1 MPSTIRQCSKE
12 DMESVLSLVAYAYS
26 FPESSLERYRELLT
40 KSHKEYYLNEVDG
53 EPVAT
58 ARVLSLKQ
66 NFRGTFKPMIG
77 IGMVASS
84 PEHRRR
90 GHVRDLMKQILV
102 DFRKEGFA
110 VSTLYPFKDTFYTA
124 LGYVKMPP
132 THLLEVNP
140 NQLSRISKPEGYRAS
155 REEGGKAFQAWRLI
169 HDAAIGQIHGGALR
183 SDFQWKNRTDNFRS
197 KLAIA
202 RNKEGDPEGVMVYS
216 VKGYGT
222 GHEWAEEGSIVI
234 HEMHWSTLEGR
245 DTLLNYIYLHADQI
259 VNVKMNISSR
269 TDDYYHWTSD
279 LHTLKVKA
287 NIVTMARII
296 DIEKSMRG
304 FQVKEAGEVIVEVR
318 DPDLDWNN
326 GSFRLWNEDGTLECE
341 RVDSDATAR
350 TSIEGL
356 TSILYGTLGM
366 DSLRRMAWLE
376 GETPKLLSE
385 WFSRQTPWL
394 TEEF

>member
-26 FPESSLERYRELLT
+26 FPDSSLERYRELLT
-40 KSHKEYYLNEVDG
+40 KSHEEYYLNEVNG
-53 EPVAT
+53 VPVAT

-90 GHVRDLMKQILV
+90 GYVRDLMKRILV
-102 DFRKEGFA
+102 DFRKDGFA

-132 THLLEVNP
+132 THKLEMNP

-155 REEGGKAFQAWRLI
+155 REEGEEAFQAWRSI
-169 HDAAIGQIHGGALR
+169 HEVSISQIHGGALR
-183 SDFQWKNRTDNFRS
+183 SDFHWKIKTDPFRG

-202 RNKEGDPEGVMVYS
+202 RNQAGDPEGIMMYS
-216 VKGYGT
+216 LKGYGE
-222 GHEWAEEGSIVI
+222 GHEWADEGTMTI

-245 DTLLNYIYLHADQI
+245 DALLNYIYLHADQI
-259 VNVKMNISSR
+259 VNVKMAISSR
-269 TDDYYHWTSD
+269 IDDYYHWTSD

-304 FQVKEAGEVIVEVR
+304 FQVKGAGEVIVEVR

-326 GSFRLWNEDGTLECE
+326 GSFQLRNKDGTLECE

-350 TSIEGL
+350 ISIEGL
-356 TSILYGTLGM
+356 TAILYGTLGM

-376 GETPKLLSE
+376 GETPELLSE